1 MVTVYSHSWTKAD
14 KRTMTQQSPAALLKP
29 EWGGGGVWH
38 TQTSHFLLPL
48 KPECASNLHTPQL
61 PS

>member
-1 MVTVYSHSWTKAD
+1 MVTVFSHFWTKAD

-29 EWGGGGVWH
+29 EGGEGVWR
-38 TQTSHFLLPL
+38 TQASHFLLLL
-48 KPECASNLHTPQL
+48 KPECASHLHTPQL